1 MVIFLLS
8 LFSANLFSPQPVN
21 PIEYFNLFNFPYKI
35 NQPDATFE
43 LSERLLEISGLSMN
57 EDKNY
62 LAAINDEEGLIF
74 LLDKET
80 GQIRDT
86 ISFWK
91 GGDYEGIEIVGN
103 DAWISKSNGNLYQVA
118 DYQSDNRKTIKHSTF
133 LGKENNVEGLAYDPQ
148 SNRLLIS
155 CKGRSDNS
163 PDSSLKKAIYAFPLD
178 KLTLMTEP
186 AYLLKLSDL
195 EAFLTKAN
203 RGEHSDILKS
213 LFSEKRQELKLG
225 PSGIAIHPITGDIYI
240 ISSRGKLLI
249 VMNRAGELLHLTKL
263 DKTMYA
269 QPEGICFDSDGTL
282 YISNE
287 GKKGKAHI
295 YKFLYQN

>member
-1 MVIFLLS
+1 MVIFLLT